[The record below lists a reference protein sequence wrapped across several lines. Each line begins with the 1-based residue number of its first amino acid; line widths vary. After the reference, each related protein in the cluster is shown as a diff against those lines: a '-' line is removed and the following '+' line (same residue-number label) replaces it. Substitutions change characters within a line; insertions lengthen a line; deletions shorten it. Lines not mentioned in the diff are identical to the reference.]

1 MVTKVLRTLE
11 NQALRTLETLRC
23 LTPVASERT
32 FLEGSRSRLGS
43 LLVVVHNFFWLYSPT
58 LLV

>member
-23 LTPVASERT
+23 LTLGATEKTS
-32 FLEGSRSRLGS
+32 LEDSRSHLGS
-43 LLVVVHNFFWLYSPT
+43 LLLADTWGRGQS
-58 LLV
+58 